1 MDTLTLIISLS
12 AVMWYVIQRLRD
24 EIWVECSFC
33 KWITIGCAAVAGF
46 ALAFAYNLDIVLA
59 CGLVE
64 EASLAGKIL
73 TGFTLMSGSSAISEI
88 IGRIKGE

>member
-1 MDTLTLIISLS
+1 MDILVLTLAISS
-12 AVMWYVIQRLRD
+12 VMWYVIDRFKT
-24 EIWVECSFC
+24 EFWAESPYG
-33 KWITIGCAAVAGF
+33 KWITIGCAAIAGF
-46 ALAFAYNLDIVLA
+46 GLTFAYGLDIVLV

-88 IGRIKGE
+88 VVRIKGE